1 MLEKRIGSAAGRL
14 RGAPAGSILS
24 ATSGFIAEAGF
35 SHSLTPAR
43 NCTYGCLYCYVPTM
57 RIYGGLQREDW
68 LHWGQFTTFKDNA
81 AELLRRELRPTQ
93 RIYCSPLT
101 DPYQPAEAERA
112 LMPELLDVLIEQP
125 PRVFTIQTR
134 GPLILRDLERL
145 LRLAKKTALR
155 VSFSITTDDEDVR
168 RRYEPH
174 CEPIAERLEAI
185 DALRAA
191 GIAVHATLAPLL
203 PCNPERL
210 AEWALQATDLDVIG
224 DPLHVRAVKKS
235 GATTRDAA
243 FRLAAKRGEADW
255 FDPGFQQEV
264 IARIA
269 AVAERAGRR
278 FVVGPAGFSL
288 LAK

>member
-1 MLEKRIGSAAGRL
+1 MIEAGIEPAAGRL
-14 RGAPAGSILS
+14 RGASAGSILS
-24 ATSGFIAEAGF
+24 PTTGFIAEAGF

-43 NCTYGCLYCYVPTM
+43 NCTYGCLYCYVPTL
-57 RIYGGLQREDW
+57 RIYGGLRREDW

-81 AELLRRELRPTQ
+81 AALLRRQVRSGQ

-101 DPYQPAEAERA
+101 DPYQPLEAERC
-112 LMPELLDVLIEQP
+112 LMPELLDVLIRQP

-145 LRLAKKTALR
+145 LRLAAKTTLR
-155 VSFSITTDDEDVR
+155 VSFSLTTDNEDVR

-174 CEPIAERLEAI
+174 CEPIAARLETMRH
-185 DALRAA
+185 LRRA

-203 PCNPERL
+203 PCNPEKL
-210 AEWALQATDLDVIG
+210 AELALETTDSDVIG
-224 DPLHVRAVKKS
+224 DPLHVRSVKKS
-235 GATTRDAA
+235 GATTREAA
-243 FRLAAKRGEADW
+243 FRLAAKRGDQPW

-264 IARIA
+264 VARIT
-269 AVAERAGRR
+269 AVVEGAGRR

-288 LAK
+288 LAA